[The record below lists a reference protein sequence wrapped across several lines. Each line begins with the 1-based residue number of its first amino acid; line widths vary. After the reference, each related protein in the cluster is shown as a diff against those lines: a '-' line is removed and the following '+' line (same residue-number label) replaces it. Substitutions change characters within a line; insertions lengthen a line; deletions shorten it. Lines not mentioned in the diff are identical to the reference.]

1 MIAARFL
8 IGVAALAALLGGPL
22 ALPAAAD
29 TAPTIRDAVARL
41 DRALARLDA
50 NDVPGAA
57 AEMKAFQREWLEVE
71 GLVKTRSPQAYADIE
86 NDMAIAASFL
96 TAAPPDP
103 ARARAAIQKLRA
115 ELTPFVDASSYGV
128 FDAAIILLREGLEAL
143 LVVAAL
149 LAFLA
154 KTGNGAKAIWVWGGG
169 GAGVALS
176 ILVAVIVNVVFA
188 QTGGAN
194 REIVEGIVGLFAA
207 VMLVYMS
214 YWLHSKS
221 SLGAWQRYIRDK
233 SSSAL
238 ARNSLLSLALISF
251 LAVFREG
258 AETVLFYL
266 GIAPSIAIRDLA
278 LGLALGAAG
287 LAVVGVAMLVFGMRL
302 PVRPFFLVAGLL
314 VYYLAFKFIGTGIH
328 ALQVAS
334 VVRATP
340 GPLPEI
346 AFFGLYPTWETTSP
360 QLTLLIGG
368 VVVALRP
375 RLVRRSD
382 PTASDHLPAA

>member
-1 MIAARFL
+1 MTAARLLF
-8 IGVAALAALLGGPL
+8 GLAALVAVLGGPL
-22 ALPAAAD
+22 ALRAAAD
-29 TAPTIRDAVARL
+29 TTPTMRDVAARL

-57 AEMKAFQREWLEVE
+57 AEMKAFQKDWIDVE

-96 TAAPPDP
+96 TASPPDP
-103 ARARAAIQKLRA
+103 AKARATILKLKG
-115 ELTPFVDASSYGV
+115 ELAPYIDASSYGV

-149 LAFLA
+149 LAFLV
-154 KTGNGAKAIWVWGGG
+154 KTGNGAKAVWVWAGGA
-169 GAGVALS
+169 AGVALS
-176 ILVAVIVNVVFA
+176 IVVAVIVNVVFA

-194 REIVEGIVGLFAA
+194 REVVEGVIGLFAA

-221 SLGAWQRYIRDK
+221 SLGAWQKYIREK
-233 SSSAL
+233 SSSAI
-238 ARNSLLSLALISF
+238 ARNSLLSLALIAF

-266 GIAPSIAIRDLA
+266 GIAPSIALGDLA
-278 LGLALGAAG
+278 LGLALGAGG
-287 LAVVGVAMLVFGMRL
+287 LAVVGVAMLVFGLRL
-302 PVRPFFLVAGLL
+302 PIRPFFLAAGIL

-328 ALQVAS
+328 ALQVAG
-334 VVRATP
+334 VVPATP
-340 GPLPEI
+340 GPLPESS
-346 AFFGLYPTWETTSP
+346 FFGLYPTWQTTLP
-360 QLTLLIGG
+360 QLALLLLGAAVMLRGRLSATRGPG
-368 VVVALRP
+368 VAGR
-375 RLVRRSD
+375 
-382 PTASDHLPAA
+382 AAA